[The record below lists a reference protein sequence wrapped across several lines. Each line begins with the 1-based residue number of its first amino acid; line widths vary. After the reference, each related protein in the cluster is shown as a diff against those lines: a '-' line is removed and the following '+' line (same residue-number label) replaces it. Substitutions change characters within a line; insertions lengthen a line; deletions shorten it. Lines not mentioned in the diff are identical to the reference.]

1 MKRIIIACLFAIM
14 GFSASWANDGVYYG
28 SGNFLVPI
36 RETDISVAKEVLTIT
51 IGNDSLARVDV
62 YYEFMNNGDAKT
74 VTMAFEADPPYNV
87 GLPLNHEGIHPFIKD
102 FTVVM
107 NGQRLH
113 NKNAVVASLRS
124 NGKFKIIDFKPLD
137 LTKWKGYGEAPD
149 SLVPYENSL
158 YNAELDSVVDHAY
171 AYYFEAPFKHGRNIV
186 HHTYSYTMSN
196 SFSYRYEIPYWL
208 TPATRWANHQV
219 DDFTL
224 NITADDNTE
233 FCLYDSLFVSSP
245 FTKNSRMG
253 YLYNLTDTAG
263 KTMIVANVCPGDT
276 VTWHGK
282 DFSPTDNMY
291 ITPPAWDH
299 DNAYYMHRDSEKVV
313 IDKEGNKGRY
323 LADCGDSY
331 LVMAQD
337 YGLVKKSESRIVEYS
352 ARKGNGIV
360 VLDDDVETR
369 VNVRMLPNVKC
380 KKIGTIAARQG
391 ELPEVFQCLG
401 LVDDDTEKWGGLW
414 WKIKFG
420 NKVGYVAQQFMIWDS
435 IDTY

>member
-14 GFSASWANDGVYYG
+14 GFGASWANDGVYYG

-87 GLPLNHEGIHPFIKD
+87 GLPLNHEGIHPFVKD

-208 TPATRWANHQV
+208 TPATRWANRQV

-233 FCLYDSLFVSSP
+233 FCLYDSLFVASP

-263 KTMIVANVCPGDT
+263 KTMIVASICPGDT

-282 DFSPTDNMY
+282 DFRPTDNMY
-291 ITPPAWDH
+291 ITPPSWDH

-331 LVMAQD
+331 LVMVQD

-360 VLDDDVETR
+360 VLDDDVKTR
-369 VNVRMLPNVKC
+369 VNVRMLPNEKC

-401 LVDDDTEKWGGLW
+401 LVHDDTEKWGGLW

>member
-1 MKRIIIACLFAIM
+1 
-14 GFSASWANDGVYYG
+14 
-28 SGNFLVPI
+28 
-36 RETDISVAKEVLTIT
+36 
-51 IGNDSLARVDV
+51 
-62 YYEFMNNGDAKT
+62 
-74 VTMAFEADPPYNV
+74 
-87 GLPLNHEGIHPFIKD
+87 
-102 FTVVM
+102 M

-208 TPATRWANHQV
+208 TPATRWANRQV

-233 FCLYDSLFVSSP
+233 FCLYDSLFVASP

-263 KTMIVANVCPGDT
+263 KTMIVASICPGDT

-282 DFSPTDNMY
+282 DFRPTDNMY
-291 ITPPAWDH
+291 ITPPSWDH
-299 DNAYYMHRDSEKVV
+299 DNAYYMHRDSEKVM

-331 LVMAQD
+331 LVMVQD

-360 VLDDDVETR
+360 VLDDDVKTR
-369 VNVRMLPNVKC
+369 VNVRMLPNEKC

-401 LVDDDTEKWGGLW
+401 LVHDDTEKWGGLW